1 MLGELHSRNLTL
13 GIKCFAISTLNVK
26 QWPNGTHGIISGCG
40 SQLFRGPIFVFTQ
53 YQDTDSVIKFN
64 FQNTFVMKM
73 NCSILES
80 CVAIITKDKSS
91 KGTPKITL
99 MKILLM
105 SIKHVSNWLQYDAL
119 NTYAI
124 GFNMM

>member
-1 MLGELHSRNLTL
+1 MLAGLHSRNLIS
-13 GIKCFAISTLNVK
+13 GIKCFTISTLIVE

-80 CVAIITKDKSS
+80 CVAIITKHKSS
-91 KGTPKITL
+91 KGTPK
-99 MKILLM
+99 LLQ
-105 SIKHVSNWLQYDAL
+105 SK
-119 NTYAI
+119 
-124 GFNMM
+124 FC